1 MNKEEKFLQYYNY
14 LIEENQ
20 KYNLTSI
27 TDKEEAYIKHFSDS
41 LEMEQ
46 IVDLDQDIS
55 ICDVGSGAGFPGVP
69 LKIEH
74 DSLSLTIIE
83 PIGKRVKF
91 LNSLVSLLDL
101 DKVNVINARAE
112 DYGKENRSEFDIVCA
127 RAVSDTSILL
137 ELLAPLCK
145 VNGRIILY
153 KGDKGKEEL
162 DKASNAIKLLNLN
175 VEQVYEY
182 SLAKDMGKRMLI
194 VLKKKKEINNKYP
207 RRYAEIKHKPL

>member
-1 MNKEEKFLQYYNY
+1 MVNEEKFLKYYEY

-27 TDKEEAYIKHFSDS
+27 TEKDEAYIKHFIDS
-41 LEMEQ
+41 LEMEK
-46 IVDLDQDIS
+46 IIDLNNVS
-55 ICDVGSGAGFPGVP
+55 LCDVGSGAGFPGVP

-74 DSLSLTIIE
+74 ESIALTIIE
-83 PIGKRVKF
+83 PIGKRVNF
-91 LNSLVSLLDL
+91 LNNLVSLLDL
-101 DKVNVINARAE
+101 KNVSVINARAE

-145 VNGRIILY
+145 VGGKIILY
-153 KGDKGKEEL
+153 KGEKGKEEIE
-162 DKASNAIKLLNLN
+162 KADNALKILNLKVDELYN
-175 VEQVYEY
+175 YF
-182 SLAKDMGKRMLI
+182 LPKDMGKRMLI
-194 VLKKKKEINNKYP
+194 VITKTKEISNRYP